1 MISERRPE
9 RPRIAILISGRGSNM
24 CAILEQASTG
34 ILKDCCEVVAV
45 IANRERAPGLATAQD
60 FGVRTIKVPSAGLSR
75 TAFGQRLLE
84 ALLPLNVDYLVLAG
98 FMRILS
104 GEVIARYRGHIIN
117 IHPADT
123 AAYQGADGYGWAYE
137 QGLRETWITVHH
149 VDEGVDTGTV
159 LAQER
164 VSLEGAETL
173 ADIAARGL
181 AVEHRFYSEVLRDLF
196 TGRAAASGDGEEQAA
211 G

>member
-1 MISERRPE
+1 M
-9 RPRIAILISGRGSNM
+9 G
-24 CAILEQASTG
+24 AILEQARSG
-34 ILKDCCEVVAV
+34 ILRDCCEIVAVVAND
-45 IANRERAPGLATAQD
+45 ARAPGLATAQA

-84 ALLPLNVDYLVLAG
+84 ALLPLDVDVLVLAG

-104 GEVIARYRGHIIN
+104 REVIARYRGRIVN

-123 AAYQGADGYGWAYE
+123 AAYQGPDGYGWAHE
-137 QGLRETWITVHH
+137 QGLEETWITVHH

-159 LAQER
+159 LAKER

-173 ADIAARGL
+173 AEVAARGL
-181 AVEHRFYSEVLRDLF
+181 AVEHRFYSQVLRDLLAN
-196 TGRAAASGDGEEQAA
+196 AAENRDGAERTEGADT
-211 G
+211 

>member
-1 MISERRPE
+1 MMLDSQARK
-9 RPRIAILISGRGSNM
+9 PRIAILISGRGSNM

-84 ALLPLNVDYLVLAG
+84 ALLPLEVDYLVLAG

-104 GEVIARYRGHIIN
+104 GEVIARYRGRIVN

-123 AAYQGADGYGWAYE
+123 VAYQGPDGYGWAHE
-137 QGLRETWITVHH
+137 QELAETWITVHH

-159 LAQER
+159 LAKER
-164 VSLEGAETL
+164 VSLEGAQTL
-173 ADIAARGL
+173 ADVVKRGL
-181 AVEHRFYSEVLRDLF
+181 AVEHRFYSQVLRDLF
-196 TGRAAASGDGEEQAA
+196 TGGAAASGDEAT
-211 G
+211 